1 MKKILL
7 ACTALLAAVGA
18 YGQGQVAFANT
29 STTLLST
36 NVGGNSGTATG
47 AGNYRVG
54 LYVGSVGTPEASL
67 TIVGL
72 ATNNALAGRFS
83 GGNPFLL
90 PSPTYPG
97 GTPLDFQVRAW
108 SLAGGVTYA
117 EALVAQAANP
127 AILAGVSALGQVTP
141 TASPN
146 PPAALFGTGA
156 GQLSSGIVMTPGVIP
171 EPSSI
176 ALGLLGLGA
185 IALFRRRK

>member
-36 NVGGNSGTATG
+36 NVNGVSGTATG
-47 AGNYRVG
+47 AGTYRVG
-54 LYVGSVGTPEASL
+54 LYVGAVGTAEDSL
-67 TIVGL
+67 MMVGL

-83 GGNPFLL
+83 GGNPFAL
-90 PSPTYPG
+90 PSPTYPA

-108 SLAGGVTYA
+108 TLTSGNTYE
-117 EALVAQAANP
+117 EAVLSG
-127 AILAGVSALGQVTP
+127 LGLRGVSGIGQVTP
-141 TASPN
+141 TA
-146 PPAALFGTGA
+146 PPATVPALFGTGA
-156 GQLSSGIVMTPGVIP
+156 GQLTSGIVMTPIP
-171 EPSSI
+171 EPSAI

>member
-18 YGQGQVAFANT
+18 NGQGLVAFANT

-36 NVGGNSGTATG
+36 NVGGVSGTATG
-47 AGNYRVG
+47 AGTYRVG
-54 LYVGSVGTPEASL
+54 LYVGAVGTPENSL

-83 GGNPFLL
+83 GGNPFTL

-108 SLAGGVTYA
+108 TLTSGNTYE
-117 EALVAQAANP
+117 EAVQSGLG
-127 AILAGVSALGQVTP
+127 LRGVSGLGQVTP
-141 TASPN
+141 TANPN
-146 PPAALFGTGA
+146 PPAILFGTGV
-156 GQLSSGIVMTPGVIP
+156 GQLSSGIVMTPIP

>member
-1 MKKILL
+1 MV
-7 ACTALLAAVGA
+7 AVGV

-36 NVGGNSGTATG
+36 NNGTSGTATG

-54 LYVGSVGTPEASL
+54 LYMGTTGTPVGSLAL
-67 TIVGL
+67 VGL

-83 GGNPFLL
+83 GGNPYLL
-90 PSPTYPG
+90 PAPFAA
-97 GTPLDFQVRAW
+97 GTAYDFQVRAW
-108 SLAGGVTYA
+108 TLTSGLTYEEAVAAGLGLGGVS
-117 EALVAQAANP
+117 
-127 AILAGVSALGQVTP
+127 GLGNVTP
-141 TASPN
+141 TAAPN

-156 GQLSSGIVMTPGVIP
+156 GQLSSGIVMTPLAPVP